1 MKSKDIKKCRL
12 CFSNNL
18 KLIINFGSVPIG
30 NNLLR
35 NEKLSLKAKK
45 YPLLVYQCSECEHF
59 QLGYEVS
66 KSILYATNYTY
77 LSGIGKSFHNHLSKY
92 ADWSIK
98 NCSLKKGDKVL
109 DIGSNDGTCLS
120 YFKKKKMNVI
130 GIDPAKL
137 PSKLANNKG
146 IKTYNEFFD
155 NKSARKIKSIH
166 GEIDYI
172 TSHNVLAHVSNLNEV
187 MKNIFFLLKKDGFF
201 CFEVGYFLKVMENNY
216 FDTIYHEHLDYH
228 HAKPLIIFLQRIGFS
243 IVEISTNKV
252 QGGSLR
258 ILCKKDFKKK
268 LFYKANYFLQK
279 ENESMINNEVLVK
292 KWVSEIKTS
301 MNAINL
307 IIDKS
312 NKEKKIIC
320 GYGAPTK
327 ASLIIKTLDLYDKLS
342 YIVEDN
348 PLKINRYMPRSKI
361 KILDRKTLQKKH
373 PDIVIVFAW
382 NFFSDIIKMLKKDK
396 LKNLTVLVPLPKL
409 KMYRI

>member
-1 MKSKDIKKCRL
+1 
-12 CFSNNL
+12 
-18 KLIINFGSVPIG
+18 
-30 NNLLR
+30 
-35 NEKLSLKAKK
+35 
-45 YPLLVYQCSECEHF
+45 
-59 QLGYEVS
+59 
-66 KSILYATNYTY
+66 
-77 LSGIGKSFHNHLSKY
+77 
-92 ADWSIK
+92 
-98 NCSLKKGDKVL
+98 
-109 DIGSNDGTCLS
+109 
-120 YFKKKKMNVI
+120 
-130 GIDPAKL
+130 
-137 PSKLANNKG
+137 
-146 IKTYNEFFD
+146 
-155 NKSARKIKSIH
+155 
-166 GEIDYI
+166 
-172 TSHNVLAHVSNLNEV
+172 
-187 MKNIFFLLKKDGFF
+187 
-201 CFEVGYFLKVMENNY
+201 
-216 FDTIYHEHLDYH
+216 
-228 HAKPLIIFLQRIGFS
+228 
-243 IVEISTNKV
+243 
-252 QGGSLR
+252 
-258 ILCKKDFKKK
+258 
-268 LFYKANYFLQK
+268 
-279 ENESMINNEVLVK
+279 MINNEVLVK